1 MKRIKIGTNPIQV
14 GESIINAL
22 NLSKIVSDKICIEER
37 NQTLYKFVGV
47 EDWNQ
52 LGNHWN
58 LISVTHVIYE
68 KFVNIRVFT
77 SNNLGTYQITPN
89 SPFYTVDLKPLMIG
103 EQLNSII
110 ISYTHY
116 T

>member
-1 MKRIKIGTNPIQV
+1 MNKNKIGTTPIQI
-14 GESIINAL
+14 GESVINAL
-22 NLSKIVSDKICIEER
+22 NSSKVISDKICIEKR
-37 NQTLYKFVGV
+37 TQVLYKFAGV

-68 KFVNIRVFT
+68 KFVNFRVFT
-77 SNNLGTYQITPN
+77 SNNLGTYQITPS
-89 SPFYTVDLKPLMIG
+89 SPFYTVDLIPLAIG

-110 ISYTHY
+110 LSAFVQ
-116 T
+116 